1 MNNLE
6 PNFFAS
12 LGRWVCRYRRF
23 TLIVAGAFMAA
34 SLGALW
40 YGGSLTSGKIEGLE
54 SERAQAL
61 AAGVAGQVGEMS
73 VIAIFR
79 PKEADAQ
86 MSLAEVQA
94 EMGRILAPLKD
105 DGRVKSI
112 VAPTGQIPMLEQ
124 RMTNAQ
130 QRSAFAIIGLS
141 GDFETAMR
149 AYPDILAQLQSGS
162 LEVACTG
169 QAPFMHDLD
178 RTLEHDLI
186 RAEMVSLPIA
196 IFVLLLVFGSLV
208 AAVIPVAVGS
218 LAVAGGIAIVVLMS
232 HLTPMAHYTI
242 NVCSLI
248 GLGVAIDYSLFIVSR
263 YREELTLGH
272 ETTEAIVRALST
284 AGRAV
289 AFSGLAV
296 AVGLSGLLF
305 FQGSYLVAMG
315 VGGAIVVAL
324 AVIFALTFLPA
335 LLAVLGPRIHLGRVP
350 LIGRRRQKRFWN
362 RTAMHVMKRPVL
374 VLVSTL
380 SLLIFLGIPFFHLRM
395 TAADVRVL
403 GQGVQARDA
412 YELLR
417 RDFPDQGA
425 TRIVVAIEFP
435 TTPVVAS
442 ERAEALRQLS
452 EKITRIPHVRKVE
465 SQPGDHV
472 ALIDVL
478 ADAPPESEAARG
490 IVRSIRRLRDAGD
503 TSGGVISVGGVT
515 ANDIDSTEYIAEKTP
530 YAVGFVV
537 LATVVV
543 LFLLLRSV
551 VLPLKAVVMNF
562 MSMAGSF
569 GALVW
574 VFQDGHLFVHDP
586 RPLEPT
592 LPVLLFC
599 MLFGLSMDYE
609 VLILSRIKESYEQ
622 THDNIFSV
630 ADGLEKTAG
639 LITSAAAIMVAV
651 FGAFALAQVV
661 LIRAVGFGMALAVLL
676 DATIVRVLLVP
687 ATMRLFGHMNWWAP
701 RWMGG
706 RGIVSGSK
714 GVTSD

>member
-1 MNNLE
+1 MNNPE
-6 PNFFAS
+6 SNVFAS
-12 LGRWVCRYRRF
+12 LGRWVCRYRVF
-23 TLIVAGAFMAA
+23 TLSVSATFLVAA
-34 SLGALW
+34 LGALW

-61 AAGVAGQVGEMS
+61 AAGVVGQVGEMS

-79 PKEADAQ
+79 PKEADSQ
-86 MSLAEVQA
+86 MSLVDVQA
-94 EMGRILAPLKD
+94 EMGRILAPLQG

-112 VAPTGQIPMLEQ
+112 IAPTGQIPMLEQ
-124 RMTNAQ
+124 RMTNPQ
-130 QRSAFAIIGLS
+130 TRSAFAVLELS
-141 GDFETAMR
+141 GDFQAAMR
-149 AYPDILAQLQSGS
+149 AYPNIRTQLRSASLDI
-162 LEVACTG
+162 ACTG
-169 QAPFMHDLD
+169 QVPFMHELD

-186 RAEMVSLPIA
+186 RAEIVSLPIA
-196 IFVLLLVFGSLV
+196 ILVLLLVFGGLV
-208 AAVIPVAVGS
+208 AAVIPVGVGS
-218 LAVAGGIAIVVLMS
+218 LAVVGGIAIVVLLS
-232 HLTPMAHYTI
+232 HITPMAQYTI

-263 YREELTLGH
+263 YREELALGH
-272 ETTEAIVRALST
+272 ATTGAIVRALST

-289 AFSGLAV
+289 AFSGVAV
-296 AVGLSGLLF
+296 VVGLSGLLF

-335 LLAVLGPRIHLGRVP
+335 LLAVLGPKIHLGRVP
-350 LIGRRRQKRFWN
+350 MLGRGGQNHFWRRM
-362 RTAMHVMKRPVL
+362 TVLVMQRPVL
-374 VLVSTL
+374 VLLSTL
-380 SLLIFLGIPFFHLRM
+380 SILIILGIPFLHLRVA
-395 TAADVRVL
+395 TTDVRVL
-403 GQGVQARDA
+403 EQGLESRDA
-412 YELLR
+412 YELLQ

-425 TRIVVAIEFP
+425 TRFIVAIELQSASIP
-435 TTPVVAS
+435 TPA
-442 ERAEALRQLS
+442 RAEALGALS
-452 EKITRIPHVRKVE
+452 EKIALIPHVRKVE
-465 SQPGDHV
+465 SQPGDRV
-472 ALIDVL
+472 TLFNVL
-478 ADAPPESEAARG
+478 SEAPPESAEARG
-490 IVRSIRRLRDAGD
+490 IVRSIRQLGEEWPAEDGLML
-503 TSGGVISVGGVT
+503 VGGVT
-515 ANDIDSTEYIAEKTP
+515 ANDIDATEFLVERAP

-562 MSMAGSF
+562 MSMAGAF

-574 VFQDGHLFVHDP
+574 VFQDGHLFVQDP

-609 VLILSRIKESYEQ
+609 VLILSRIKESWEQ
-622 THDNIFSV
+622 THDNIFAV

-639 LITSAAAIMVAV
+639 LVTGAAAIMVAV

-701 RWMGG
+701 KWMGG
-706 RGIVSGSK
+706 KGYVTRAK
-714 GVTSD
+714 GVNSD

>member
-1 MNNLE
+1 MDNLE
-6 PNFFAS
+6 PNVFAS
-12 LGRWVCRYRRF
+12 LGRWVCRYRVF
-23 TLIVAGAFMAA
+23 TLSVSATFLVA

-40 YGGSLTSGKIEGLE
+40 HGGSLTSGKIEGLE

-79 PKEADAQ
+79 PKGADSQ

-112 VAPTGQIPMLEQ
+112 IAPTGQIPMLEQ
-124 RMTNAQ
+124 RMTNSQ

-141 GDFETAMR
+141 GDFEAAMR
-149 AYPDILAQLQSGS
+149 AYPDILAQLQSDS
-162 LEVACTG
+162 LDVACTG

-218 LAVAGGIAIVVLMS
+218 LAVAGGIAIVMLMS
-232 HLTPMAHYTI
+232 HITPMAHYTV

-248 GLGVAIDYSLFIVSR
+248 GLGVAIDYSLFMVSR
-263 YREELTLGH
+263 YREELALGYD
-272 ETTEAIVRALST
+272 TTEAIVRALST

-350 LIGRRRQKRFWN
+350 LLGRGGHSRFWN
-362 RTAMHVMKRPVL
+362 RTAMHVMKWPVL

-380 SLLIFLGIPFFHLRM
+380 SLLIILGIPFFHLRM

-435 TTPVVAS
+435 VTPVVAP

-452 EKITRIPHVRKVE
+452 EKITQIPHVRKVE
-465 SQPGDHV
+465 SQD
-472 ALIDVL
+472 
-478 ADAPPESEAARG
+478 R
-490 IVRSIRRLRDAGD
+490 
-503 TSGGVISVGGVT
+503 
-515 ANDIDSTEYIAEKTP
+515 K
-530 YAVGFVV
+530 
-537 LATVVV
+537 
-543 LFLLLRSV
+543 SV
-551 VLPLKAVVMNF
+551 V
-562 MSMAGSF
+562 
-569 GALVW
+569 
-574 VFQDGHLFVHDP
+574 
-586 RPLEPT
+586 
-592 LPVLLFC
+592 
-599 MLFGLSMDYE
+599 
-609 VLILSRIKESYEQ
+609 
-622 THDNIFSV
+622 
-630 ADGLEKTAG
+630 
-639 LITSAAAIMVAV
+639 
-651 FGAFALAQVV
+651 
-661 LIRAVGFGMALAVLL
+661 
-676 DATIVRVLLVP
+676 
-687 ATMRLFGHMNWWAP
+687 
-701 RWMGG
+701 
-706 RGIVSGSK
+706 
-714 GVTSD
+714 

>member
-1 MNNLE
+1 METLE
-6 PNFFAS
+6 PNVFAS
-12 LGRWVCRYRRF
+12 LGRWVCRYRVF
-23 TLIVAGAFMAA
+23 TLSVSATFLVA

-40 YGGSLTSGKIEGLE
+40 HGGSLTSGKIEGLE

-79 PKEADAQ
+79 PKQADAQ
-86 MSLAEVQA
+86 MSLGEVQA

-112 VAPTGQIPMLEQ
+112 IAPTGQVPMLEQ
-124 RMTNAQ
+124 RMTNSQ
-130 QRSAFAIIGLS
+130 RRSAFAIINLA
-141 GDFETAMR
+141 GDFEAAMR
-149 AYPDILAQLQSGS
+149 AYPDIFMQLQSGS
-162 LEVACTG
+162 LDVAYTG

-218 LAVAGGIAIVVLMS
+218 LAVAGGIAIVMLMS
-232 HLTPMAHYTI
+232 HITPMAHYTV

-248 GLGVAIDYSLFIVSR
+248 GLGVAIDYSLFMVSR
-263 YREELTLGH
+263 YREELALGH
-272 ETTEAIVRALST
+272 DTTEAIVRALST

-296 AVGLSGLLF
+296 AAGLSGLLF

-335 LLAVLGPRIHLGRVP
+335 LLAVLGPKIHLGRVP
-350 LIGRRRQKRFWN
+350 LLGRGGHSRFWN
-362 RTAMHVMKRPVL
+362 RTAMQVMKRPVL

-380 SLLIFLGIPFFHLRM
+380 SLLIILGIPFFHLRM

-425 TRIVVAIEFP
+425 TRILVAIEFP
-435 TTPVVAS
+435 ATPVVAP

-452 EKITRIPHVRKVE
+452 EKITQIPHVRKVE

-490 IVRSIRRLRDAGD
+490 VVRSIRRLRDAGPVAD
-503 TSGGVISVGGVT
+503 GVISVGGVT
-515 ANDIDSTEYIAEKTP
+515 ANDIDSTEYIVARTP

-706 RGIVSGSK
+706 RGIVTRVKDVSSE
-714 GVTSD
+714 